1 MLMLQIITTLLKI
14 YAFICLAGLTSWII
28 AIPLYFICDQ
38 VIQFSL
44 WYAFGLQK
52 VMEGSDTLELIQ
64 GNLMVILNIE
74 TDGQVDSLQSI
85 SEQFFRNSEDIP
97 ELRSRVVKFLN
108 NIYLKEYKGEELQKY
123 WAQAFVEVQDKIHT
137 KNELLEFTNKI
148 SYKKIPN
155 EKIQFILYLIKDYQ
169 PNSSAIIM
177 YINHGIADGVASF
190 NLLNCLQD
198 KFQVDNQP
206 LQNTKSSSQ
215 KLQELKNC
223 LIFPYYALMTQ
234 PSTTQDTEVFD
245 DKDKPPSFAICKDY
259 DLQIIKNLSRKFQC
273 TINDIICNVYLEA
286 YAQYL
291 QDNKLSIP
299 KNYKCCIPINLREPM
314 KSKKDLSLFNVQIPP
329 EAFLIVPQ
337 YLEDL
342 SNRDEEFELT
352 LRKNKQI
359 FDGLKKIN
367 YAWSIVMGARF
378 LGFILPPYILSLVG
392 PSFMQFSRRNISNI
406 CGPSKPYII
415 GGVQTKRMHFRGTFH
430 GLIAAI
436 NILSHNGIFRIS
448 ANMDRVDI
456 NAKQLIQKFEES
468 LDYWIKKKL

>member
-1 MLMLQIITTLLKI
+1 MLLIQIITTLLKI
-14 YAFICLAGLTSWII
+14 YAFIYLAGLTSWII
-28 AIPLYFICDQ
+28 AIPIYLMCDQ
-38 VIQFSL
+38 AVQFIL
-44 WYAFGLQK
+44 LHIFGLQK
-52 VMEGSDTLELIQ
+52 VNEGIDTLELTL

-74 TDGQVDSLQSI
+74 TDGQVESLQSI
-85 SEQFFRNSEDIP
+85 SEQFFRNSEGIP

-108 NIYLKEYKGEELQKY
+108 NIYLKEYKGDELQKY
-123 WAQAFVEVQDKIHT
+123 WAQAFVNVQDKIHT
-137 KNELLEFTNKI
+137 KDELLEFTNKI
-148 SYKKIPN
+148 SYKSIPN
-155 EKIQFILYLIKDYQ
+155 EKLQFTLYLIKDYQ

-177 YINHGIADGVASF
+177 HINHGIADGIASF

-198 KFQVDNQP
+198 KFQVNNQP
-206 LQNTKSSSQ
+206 LQNIKTSSQ
-215 KLQELKNC
+215 KLQELISC
-223 LIFPYYALMTQ
+223 LIFPYYTLMSK

-245 DKDKPPSFAICKDY
+245 ERDNPPQFAICKDY
-259 DLQIIKNLSRKFQC
+259 DLQTIKNLSRMFQC
-273 TINDIICNVYLEA
+273 TINDIICTVYLEA

-291 QDNKLSIP
+291 KDNKLAIP
-299 KNYKCCIPINLREPM
+299 QHYKCCIPINLREPIR
-314 KSKKDLSLFNVQIPP
+314 SKKNLSLFNVQILP
-329 EAFLIVPQ
+329 ETFLIVPQ

-342 SNRDEEFELT
+342 SNRDNEFEQT

-378 LGFILPPYILSLVG
+378 LGYLLPPYIQSLVG
-392 PSFMQFSRRNISNI
+392 PQLMQFIRRNISNI

-415 GGVQTKRMHFRGTFH
+415 GGVQTKRMHFRGGFH

-456 NAKQLIQKFEES
+456 DAKQLIQKFEES
-468 LDYWIKKKL
+468 LDFWIKKKL